1 MSRGSLA
8 EWMPFQSMG
17 YPFRLHLQS
26 GLWYPPL
33 WVFPLLKIPYTLPAA
48 VALQALH
55 VLVGALGMYA
65 LLRTAL
71 RTRREALLGAFV
83 FQLFGGFYSNAEH
96 VDIVRAFAFTP
107 VVARLPRAAPRRTRM
122 RIVSR
127 FESSRSP
134 SPCGPWRSAAIP
146 AT

>member
-33 WVFPLLKIPYTLPAA
+33 WVFPLLKIPYTLSAA
-48 VALQALH
+48 VTLQALH
-55 VLVGALGMYA
+55 VLLGALGMYA
-65 LLRTAL
+65 LLHTTL

-107 VVARLPRAAPRRTRM
+107 WWLACLVPPRPDEAENRLPLRDARLETQPP
-122 RIVSR
+122 V
-127 FESSRSP
+127 
-134 SPCGPWRSAAIP
+134 P
-146 AT
+146 ADR